1 MNDLMGYALSHAID
15 NMLLS
20 TNTTLGD
27 KWIEEIITID
37 NIDRKIDYRL
47 NIVDIIISTMKDN
60 NIIIG
65 EHNIIYGEAETP
77 TIEDTMQNIVNE
89 IAMLDLFKMLVEY
102 SYIKFY
108 GYSHYFSRVKTKKE
122 KIDII
127 SEKLIPLIISGETES
142 KLLKG
147 KYIDSMEDIE
157 STLIYYNTQYKD
169 GLNDIIKM
177 LYRNNSKQ
185 FITRDI
191 GSLWKAYF
199 NLTYRIKTRAK
210 IILTF
215 DEIVRDI

>member
-1 MNDLMGYALSHAID
+1 MNDLMGYVLSHAID

-20 TNTTLGD
+20 TNATLGD

-47 NIVDIIISTMKDN
+47 NIVDMIISTMKDN
-60 NIIIG
+60 NIITG

-147 KYIDSMEDIE
+147 KYLDSMEDIE

-210 IILTF
+210 IILTLE
-215 DEIVRDI
+215 EIVRDI